1 MALIPPFFLDCVVAI
16 GVTNADNTK
25 SWIGTGFLVGR
36 FFKQGED
43 SSKNYHVFLVTNK
56 HVFNQLPSAIV
67 RFNPQTNE
75 PAKDYNLTL
84 VDNSG
89 NKKWIGHPNEDIDV
103 AVINIDPAILRKE
116 KMIFSYFQ
124 SDQHISSFK
133 KMTEMGI
140 TEGDFVYVLGF
151 PMGIVSERQY
161 VIARSGS
168 IARIRDMLEK
178 RSNEFL
184 IDSFVFPGNSGGP
197 VINKPEVVSVTGTKA
212 LSQADLIGIVK
223 SYVPYQD
230 VAISQQTRRPRVIFE
245 ENSGLAMVIP
255 VDFVMETVEIVF
267 STIKIEDEGTTEKES
282 GS

>member
-1 MALIPPFFLDCVVAI
+1 MALIPLFFLDCVVAI
-16 GVTNADNTK
+16 GVTNADKTK
-25 SWIGTGFLVGR
+25 SWVGTGFLVGR
-36 FFKQGED
+36 FFKKTED
-43 SSKNYHVFLVTNK
+43 GLKKYHVFLVTNK
-56 HVFNQLPSAIV
+56 HVLNQLPSAIV
-67 RFNPQTNE
+67 RFNPQTNQ
-75 PAKDYNLTL
+75 PSKDYELPL

-89 NKKWIGHPNEDIDV
+89 NKKWTGHPKEDIDV
-103 AVINIDPAILRKE
+103 AVININPTILRKE
-116 KMIFSYFQ
+116 EMRFSYFQ
-124 SDQHISSFK
+124 SDEHISSFK

-184 IDSFVFPGNSGGP
+184 IDAFVFPGNSGGP
-197 VINKPEVVSVTGTKA
+197 VINKPEVVSITGTKA
-212 LSQADLIGIVK
+212 SSQADLIGIVK

-245 ENSGLAMVIP
+245 ENSGLATVIP
-255 VDFVMETVEIVF
+255 ADFIMETVEIVF
-267 STIKIEDEGTTEKES
+267 STMKIEDEGTTEKD
-282 GS
+282 GA